1 MLELL
6 VFAISIVYIA
16 LCLKSIA
23 YGCACMIAVKLLI
36 PVIARV
42 GPVSLNTFILIVLCF
57 FIFIRNKHTLK
68 DYWRRI
74 AVFPFKYLALPL
86 AVLGIAGVVPYIN
99 QIKGL
104 VQFSVTELLPFL
116 IMIYAIKNDKDIKML
131 TRVIVC
137 SYIVIGIYSIFSY
150 IIHFNPLI
158 LSFATAFNYE
168 GEYFYDYSEESAVR
182 GVLTSRAT
190 GNQTG
195 SISWGQ
201 ITLVLLAWGLLSPNM
216 KKNLPDFKVLKAGG
230 IRFLFVA
237 IALVNAF
244 MTTKR
249 STLVPVFFMIFVYIV
264 RQGIKV
270 KKIMCYSM
278 IAFLLVG
285 LCYSFSETFRDFYE
299 SNIKT
304 SIFFWNDKLAEQQ
317 GLSGSNKEMRLHQV
331 VYVNNLI
338 ENHFFMGLGYGYPE
352 IHSQKYGNNSDALFF
367 ESLYLYAIA
376 SSGYIGLFIWLLF
389 FYVNMKTTKKSFANP
404 LYNYLFHGSY
414 MLSVFLTNIS
424 LSLSY
429 YMILSA
435 FLARDRY
442 INAKAL

>member
-1 MLELL
+1 M
-6 VFAISIVYIA
+6 
-16 LCLKSIA
+16 
-23 YGCACMIAVKLLI
+23 
-36 PVIARV
+36 
-42 GPVSLNTFILIVLCF
+42 
-57 FIFIRNKHTLK
+57 
-68 DYWRRI
+68 
-74 AVFPFKYLALPL
+74 
-86 AVLGIAGVVPYIN
+86 VPYIN

-270 KKIMCYSM
+270 NLNS
-278 IAFLLVG
+278 ATLL
-285 LCYSFSETFRDFYE
+285 
-299 SNIKT
+299 
-304 SIFFWNDKLAEQQ
+304 
-317 GLSGSNKEMRLHQV
+317 
-331 VYVNNLI
+331 
-338 ENHFFMGLGYGYPE
+338 
-352 IHSQKYGNNSDALFF
+352 
-367 ESLYLYAIA
+367 
-376 SSGYIGLFIWLLF
+376 
-389 FYVNMKTTKKSFANP
+389 
-404 LYNYLFHGSY
+404 
-414 MLSVFLTNIS
+414 
-424 LSLSY
+424 
-429 YMILSA
+429 
-435 FLARDRY
+435 
-442 INAKAL
+442 